1 MTAYFNEND
10 PFAAFDEG
18 QETGNPERLFAG
30 ACVVKAMNC
39 FPLSKKIPGRVGL
52 LRGIGN
58 SLCAPQAVAFIEAYL
73 EIKKGPAVAMT
84 TGPLEQKR

>member
-1 MTAYFNEND
+1 
-10 PFAAFDEG
+10 
-18 QETGNPERLFAG
+18 
-30 ACVVKAMNC
+30 MNC